1 MNKVFHKQIFVKIAI
16 ILMLV
21 AFLIAVC
28 YLINSNR
35 KIQESYQSSFVEITE
50 RTSSE
55 FNSLIQDMN
64 SISISIASNA
74 DVRRAFKAAS
84 DASITDTKIYSMI
97 NNALLS
103 LFVPSDSVRFRINI
117 YNNNGN
123 FISSGIPYNK
133 NAAINYL
140 SSKEFL
146 DWYNNIKFNQ
156 NGVYI
161 SPLSYDAW
169 TSNNTLF
176 LSLYRELSYYQYAIH
191 KDGII
196 EIQCPY
202 SQFDQILSGNN
213 QDIKTYLLDSGFRI
227 LYCSGEYAKQD
238 IPHYIN
244 LYSSQKEKELIYSSK
259 YNNTLVNIIYLN
271 NGWYLMQLQTLS
283 SFSNVF
289 TSSILLVCSIT
300 FLCLL
305 ICLYI
310 IFRIIKN
317 TTEPLRILTEQV
329 GHISIDTKEL
339 NIDTLNYP
347 EEFKSLTIAFDE
359 MLTRLYSSMEETV
372 KSKEHEL
379 RANLIALQSQMD
391 PHILFNMLSV
401 IKALSQEGNTHTI
414 QLICNYL
421 SSILRYISNYINR
434 TATVRQE
441 VEHTENYLRL
451 MKIRYEDQFTYEIQ
465 IDPSIEAEKL
475 EIPKLVLQPM
485 LENCFQHA
493 FKKILPPWHVS
504 ISCYTLHNH
513 YWVISVSD
521 NGLGFDAD
529 TQRDINKKIDEFSN
543 NPIGSMESLKIGG
556 MGLMNTLFRLKIKYK
571 EDFFYDIENL
581 EKGGTCISIGGKL
594 NYDEPNNN

>member
-1 MNKVFHKQIFVKIAI
+1 MDKVFHKQIFVKIAI

-21 AFLIAVC
+21 AFLIATC
-28 YLINSNR
+28 YLINSNQ

-64 SISISIASNA
+64 SISISMASNT
-74 DVRRAFKAAS
+74 DIRRAFKAAS
-84 DASITDTKIYSMI
+84 DTHITDTKIYSMI

-103 LFVPSDSVRFRINI
+103 LFVPSDSARFRINI
-117 YNNNGN
+117 YNDNGN

-133 NAAINYL
+133 NVVGSYL
-140 SSKEFL
+140 LSKEFL
-146 DWYNNIKFNQ
+146 DWYKEIKFNQ

-161 SPLSYDAW
+161 SPLSADTW

-202 SQFDQILSGNN
+202 SQFDKILSGNN
-213 QDIKTYLLDSGFRI
+213 QDIKTYLLDSDFSV
-227 LYCSGEYAKQD
+227 LYCSGEYVLQD

-244 LYSSQKEKELIYSSK
+244 VYLSQKEKELTYSSK
-259 YNNTLVNIIYLN
+259 YNDTLFNIISLN
-271 NGWYLMQLQTLS
+271 NGWYLMQSQTLS
-283 SFSNVF
+283 SFSGVF
-289 TSSILLVCSIT
+289 SSSILMVCSIT
-300 FLCLL
+300 FLCLFL
-305 ICLYI
+305 CLYI
-310 IFRIIKN
+310 IFHIIKN

-329 GHISIDTKEL
+329 GHISIDTKDL

-359 MLTRLYSSMEETV
+359 MLARLHVSMEESV

-391 PHILFNMLSV
+391 PHFLFNMLTV
-401 IKALSQEGNTHTI
+401 IKALSQEGNTGTI

-421 SSILRYISNYINR
+421 SSILRYISNYMDR
-434 TATVRQE
+434 TATVQQE

-451 MKIRYEDQFTYEIQ
+451 MKIRYEDQFTYDIQ
-465 IDPSIEAEKL
+465 VELSVEADKL

-493 FKKILPPWHVS
+493 FKKVLPPWHVN
-504 ISCYTLHNH
+504 IKCYTLHNH

-521 NGLGFDAD
+521 NGLGFDTNA
-529 TQRDINKKIDEFSN
+529 QRDLNKKIDEFSN
-543 NPIGSMESLKIGG
+543 NPIGSLESLKIGG

-581 EKGGTCISIGGKL
+581 EQGGTCISIGGKL
-594 NYDEPNNN
+594 DYDEPDSN